1 MIADSDRGARY
12 TPAVPILAVISR
24 RWWLAVL
31 GLALVGCAAK
41 PLAQPSWP
49 APSDPMKL
57 SRDAGFEPTDREY
70 LTTHTHAHLD
80 VFVDGQ
86 RVQVPGGIGLDV
98 AAPKGIE
105 ATKTPDGS
113 GMDYQVSVCDAPC
126 LSELHTHTPDGLV
139 HTESSKIDVEPHTL
153 GQFFIEWGLRLDDSC
168 IGEYCKPDTSADV
181 YLDGKKHEGNP
192 AEIKL
197 APHVEVA
204 IVIGKPPA
212 FIPDSWSFLP
222 GQ

>member
-1 MIADSDRGARY
+1 MS
-12 TPAVPILAVISR
+12 PVLSR
-24 RWWLAVL
+24 ACGVAAL
-31 GLALVGCAAK
+31 GLALLGCSAQ

-70 LTTHTHAHLD
+70 VTTHTHAHLD

-86 RVQVPGGIGLDV
+86 HVTVPAGIGIDI
-98 AAPKGIE
+98 AAPNGIE
-105 ATKTPDGS
+105 ATTTPDGT

-126 LSELHTHTPDGLV
+126 LSELHTHVPDGIL
-139 HTESSKIDVEPHTL
+139 HTESSKPNQDPLTL
-153 GQFFIEWGLRLDDSC
+153 GQFFTEWGLRLDDSC
-168 IGEYCKPDTSADV
+168 VGEYCKPGTTVDV
-181 YLDGKKHEGNP
+181 YLDGKKHDGNP

-197 APHVEVA
+197 TPHLEVA

-212 FIPDSWSFLP
+212 LIPDSWTFLEGP
-222 GQ
+222 PS